1 MKSSQEESLKELAE
15 YVRNFQTA
23 PNLDAMPRRTLL
35 DKGINGPTSA
45 HVIEEIHTP
54 LNLAYVT
61 FTTGTSAFQNIVGVT
76 REEIPGRVEASRRA
90 LSQAGLKK
98 GDTLLVS
105 YPPLVNVFSKTA
117 LEEYGVKWFFPE
129 VSSRD
134 AVLLSLAK
142 ERPTAVIGESSFLR
156 SCLEGAKKLEIDGE
170 LPQKLIIIAAGT
182 PLDDMLVETAQ
193 ATIQGSGVCGASVH
207 DLYGCQE
214 FGWLTLDGIPLRDDI
229 SLIEAEDGSDLIAG
243 GLPTGDRF
251 PLGRHSCNPNG
262 KILTYLRKR
271 TVPEMEVTVLQTTA
285 SSADTLE
292 RLGRTILRI
301 KARIVHVDPDLVTGA
316 DHTVL
321 SLKPFGKDQS
331 YLISTKEKTA
341 LFDALLQSQLAY
353 QKQSKTDPA
362 WLKSR

>member
-1 MKSSQEESLKELAE
+1 MKNSIDELAE
-15 YVRNFQTA
+15 YVRDFQTA
-23 PNLDAMPRRTLL
+23 PALDAMPRRTLA

-61 FTTGTSAFQNIVGVT
+61 FTTGTSAFQNIAGVT
-76 REEIPGRVEASRRA
+76 REEIPARVEASRRA
-90 LSQAGLKK
+90 LNMAGLKK

-105 YPPLVNVFSKTA
+105 YPPLVNVFSKA
-117 LEEYGVKWFFPE
+117 GLEEFGVKWFFPE

-156 SCLEGAKKLEIDGE
+156 SCLEGAKKLGIADE
-170 LPQKLIIIAAGT
+170 LPQNLIIIAAGT
-182 PLDDMLVETAQ
+182 PLDEALQETART
-193 ATIQGSGVCGASVH
+193 AIRGRVH

-229 SLIEAEDGSDLIAG
+229 SLIEAEGGSDLIVG

-251 PLGRHSCNPNG
+251 PLSDTGHSCNPDG
-262 KILTYLRKR
+262 KILTYRRKR
-271 TVPEMEVTVLQTTA
+271 TVPETEVTVLETVAAA
-285 SSADTLE
+285 SETVE
-292 RLGRTILRI
+292 RLCRTILRI
-301 KARIVHVDPDLVTGA
+301 KARIVHVDPGLVTGA
-316 DHTVL
+316 ERTVL
-321 SLKPFGKDQS
+321 SLKPIKREQPA
-331 YLISTKEKTA
+331 YIINLKEKTI